1 MNLDE
6 LNESQEKAVTFN
18 GKHLLVLA
26 GAGTGKTRTIIARA
40 AYLILRGV
48 DPSKIQIVTF
58 TKRAASEIVTRV
70 KASFD
75 ANKAHNLKG
84 STFHSW
90 CNQLLIHFPNL
101 FGTNSFTAIDED
113 DQLSIMKM
121 VFGKNSLQFKD
132 IKIKARTLLDIYSFG
147 RNTKRNLT
155 ESLRVKLFSELKPKE
170 QEKGIALIKPQIEIL
185 LRGYE
190 NKKRERKYLDYDDI
204 LSIVAARLAGDKN
217 AREIISALYDHILVD
232 EMQDTNPLQW
242 DLLNPFQEKTH
253 LFCVGDDAQSIYAF
267 RGADFKNIHLF
278 KEHVMDSEVYKLEDN
293 YRSTQEILDVSNW
306 LLDQSPIKYDKKLRA
321 VRGTGIL
328 PEVINTENN
337 WEEAEYIADKIIENY
352 TVNNKLYIDH
362 LVLSRSGYYT
372 ATVQAEFIKRK
383 IPFVVYGGRKF
394 MESAHIK
401 DLLSAIRVI
410 NNKDDE
416 IAWIRY
422 LMFWEGIGEITA
434 YNLFEHLFALTDI
447 ENCISELEKTKYDR
461 NNHISLVL
469 KQIYQNQSNVATAV
483 HCAYELMKERMAINY
498 KQDWERKRQSDFP
511 VLEELSKNYST
522 LGEFIT
528 EMLLDNTVNKA
539 PVLMDADIGKSKDED
554 HVVISTIHSAK
565 GLEAEVCF
573 ILNVSPGAYPSA
585 WRIGNFDEMEEERR
599 VLYVALTRSKSY
611 LYIMRNLYALHSIRQ
626 EQYFLTGFPE
636 DLSLQKTKQRKN
648 PVYAEDID
656 TPNKLDNIFGMDFS

>member
-1 MNLDE
+1 MDE
-6 LNESQEKAVTFN
+6 LNESQKKAVTFS

-26 GAGTGKTRTIIARA
+26 GAGTGKTRTIIARV
-40 AYLILRGV
+40 AYLISTGIE
-48 DPSKIQIVTF
+48 PSKIQILTF

-75 ANKAHNLKG
+75 ENKAHNLKG

-101 FGTNSFTAIDED
+101 FGTNSFTVIDED

-121 VFGKNSLQFKD
+121 VCGKNSLQFKD
-132 IKIKARTLLDIYSFG
+132 IKIKTKALLDIYSFG

-155 ESLRVKLFSELKPKE
+155 ESLRIKLFSDLEPNK
-170 QEKGIALIKPQIEIL
+170 QEEGIALIKHQIEIIL
-185 LRGYE
+185 CGYE
-190 NKKRERKYLDYDDI
+190 NKKHERKYLDYDDI
-204 LSIVAARLAGDKN
+204 LSIVATRLAGDEN
-217 AREIISALYDHILVD
+217 AREIISTLYDHILVD

-253 LFCVGDDAQSIYAF
+253 LFCVGDDAQSIYSF

-278 KEHVMDSEVYKLEDN
+278 KERVMDSEVYKLEDN
-293 YRSTQEILDVSNW
+293 YRSTQEILNVSNW
-306 LLDQSPIKYDKKLRA
+306 LLDQSTIKYDKKLYA
-321 VRGTGIL
+321 VRGPGIL

-372 ATVQAEFIKRK
+372 TTLQAEFIKRK
-383 IPFVVYGGRKF
+383 IPFIVYGGRKF

-401 DLLSAIRVI
+401 DLLSAVRVI
-410 NNKDDE
+410 NNKNDE

-434 YNLFEHLFALTDI
+434 YKLLEHLLALENI
-447 ENCISELEKTKYDR
+447 ENCISELKKTKYDR

-483 HCAYELMKERMAINY
+483 HCAYELMKERMAVNY
-498 KQDWERKRQSDFP
+498 KQDWERKRKSDFP

-528 EMLLDNTVNKA
+528 ELLLDNTVNKA
-539 PVLMDADIGKSKDED
+539 PLLMDADIEKSKNED
-554 HVVISTIHSAK
+554 HVIISTIHSAK
-565 GLEAEVCF
+565 GLEADVCF
-573 ILNVSPGAYPSA
+573 ILNVSPGAYPSS
-585 WRIGNFDEMEEERR
+585 WTIGNFDEIEEERR
-599 VLYVALTRSKSY
+599 VLYVALTRAKSY
-611 LYIMRNLYALHSIRQ
+611 LYIMRNLHALHSPGQ
-626 EQYFLTGFPE
+626 DQYFLTGFPK
-636 DLSLQKTKQRKN
+636 DLSLQTTKQIKN
-648 PVYAEDID
+648 IVYTVDID
-656 TPNKLDNIFGMDFS
+656 TPNKLDTIFGMDFS